1 MQVNLVHSIHGRVRL
16 RLPELRKAAD
26 QLWRSLSHW
35 VGGQTHVLEQR
46 MNPACACVI
55 VYYETGSGD
64 ALEQIVAGLEA
75 LSISELAALIVPAI
89 EPRPPVPS
97 RLGTVLLQFVNAV
110 SLLTRLSEPKAFAV
124 SSISLALTIVPVPFI
139 MVLALPAI
147 FVTAWPSLQR
157 AFTVLWRER
166 RLNVDFLDSLAIIV
180 SLARTQFFTAAFMIW
195 MITMGDLIR
204 NKTASKSKRAIRDLL
219 EFQTTQAW
227 VFVNGELRRVPAI
240 EVLVGDTVVVHPGEM
255 IPVDGEVLKGE
266 AAVDQKIVTGESLPI
281 ERRQGDVVYAS
292 TVVREGEIVL
302 RALRVGQDT
311 TAAQIV
317 HLVEE
322 APVGETRIQNYAERF
337 ADRLVAPSLALSGG
351 LFALTGDANRLLSML
366 IIDYGTGIRV
376 AAPTTVLASMTHA
389 ARQGILIKSGSHM
402 EKLAHLDTIVF
413 DKTGTLTH
421 GRPEILD
428 IVSLDERSFPARKIL
443 QLAAASEERLKH
455 PVAKALVAKALTEH
469 IKIPQRIESEFR
481 IGLGVEARVNGYFIH
496 IGNGRYFRSKDIRY
510 GKSTQRVSHFNDKGW
525 STLLF
530 AVNGELKGLIP
541 YADEVRP
548 EGRDII
554 RILHKRGIRNTVM
567 LTGDNANVAAA
578 VAGHLGIDRVFAE
591 TMPSDKADIV
601 RQLQA
606 EGHVVGMVGD
616 GINDSPAL
624 AYADVGIAMLEGAD
638 VARETAD
645 VVLMEDNLWKLITA
659 IDISRNAMR
668 LIHQNYAIIAGLN
681 TLALAL
687 AIPQG
692 LIRPDMS
699 ALLSNGSAIL
709 ASLNAIRPI
718 LEY

>member
-1 MQVNLVHSIHGRVRL
+1 MNVHLVHSVPGRVRL
-16 RLPELRKAAD
+16 RLPGLPRAAAE
-26 QLWRSLSHW
+26 LWRSLAQWAAS
-35 VGGQTHVLEQR
+35 QPHVRSQR
-46 MNPACACVI
+46 VNAACSCIIIHYDVSAPDTV
-55 VYYETGSGD
+55 TGII
-64 ALEQIVAGLEA
+64 ARLQA
-75 LSISELAALIVPAI
+75 LSRAELPAPAAVAQVSRPVSAFLNTLAMLLRFD
-89 EPRPPVPS
+89 EPTAFKLS
-97 RLGTVLLQFVNAV
+97 TASLL
-110 SLLTRLSEPKAFAV
+110 LTLTRL
-124 SSISLALTIVPVPFI
+124 PFI
-139 MVLALPAI
+139 ATLSLPLLILTALPI
-147 FVTAWPSLQR
+147 WHR
-157 AFTVLWRER
+157 AFTVLRRER
-166 RLNVDFLDSLAIIV
+166 RLNVDLLDSLAILV
-180 SLARTQFFTAAFMIW
+180 TFARSQFFTGAFMIW
-195 MITMGDLIR
+195 MISLGDFIR
-204 NKTASKSKRAIRDLL
+204 SKTAAKSKRAIRDLL
-219 EFQTTQAW
+219 EFQTVLAW
-227 VFVNGELRRVPAI
+227 VYRDGELRRIPAG
-240 EVLVGDTVVVHPGEM
+240 VVTVGETVVVHPGEM
-255 IPVDGEVLKGE
+255 IPVDGEILRGE

-281 ERRQGDVVYAS
+281 DRRLGDVVYAS
-292 TVVREGEIVL
+292 TVVREGEIVI
-302 RALRVGQDT
+302 RAMRVGQET

-402 EKLAHLDTIVF
+402 ERLASLDTIVF

-428 IVSLDERSFPARKIL
+428 IVSLDERRFPARKIL

-455 PVAKALVAKALTEH
+455 PVAKALVAKARTEL
-469 IKIPQRIESEFR
+469 IDIPQRLESEFR
-481 IGLGVEARVNGYFIH
+481 IGLGVEARVNGYYIH
-496 IGNGRYFRSKDIRY
+496 IGNARYFRSKEIRY
-510 GKSTQRVSHFNDKGW
+510 GQSSRRVSRFNQKGL

-548 EGRDII
+548 ESSDIV
-554 RILHKRGIRNTVM
+554 RLLHNRGIRNTVM
-567 LTGDNANVAAA
+567 LTGDNASVAMA
-578 VAGHLGIDRVFAE
+578 VGSRLGIDRIFAD
-591 TMPSDKADIV
+591 TLPADKAEIV
-601 RQLQA
+601 RQLQR
-606 EGHVVGMVGD
+606 EGRTVAMVGD

-624 AYADVGIAMLEGAD
+624 AYADVGIAMKEGAD

-645 VVLMEDNLWKLITA
+645 VVLMEDNLWKLIAA
-659 IDISRNAMR
+659 IDISRNAIR

-687 AIPQG
+687 AIPGG

-718 LEY
+718 LPY